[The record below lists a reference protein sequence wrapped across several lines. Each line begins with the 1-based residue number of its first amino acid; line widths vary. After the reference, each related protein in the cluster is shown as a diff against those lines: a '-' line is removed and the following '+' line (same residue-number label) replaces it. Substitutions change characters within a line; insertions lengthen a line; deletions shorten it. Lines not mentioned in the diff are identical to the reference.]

1 MRKHKIHYLLMPNK
15 YFKMTKTYTTTHT
28 NTFTTSPE
36 IKLSYVKGL
45 REIVLSEISQYKS
58 LDILREEDESLY
70 LCFDDEAMKLV
81 KNLKS
86 VSRAYIAIQSIDYS
100 PLYISN
106 HKSIIKN
113 LIEIVLKNAEDLQD
127 RPLHHDIIHHDIA
140 RHDISRHAVSQDKFK
155 TFKISCAGNDSPEV
169 REIANYIVENFKLK
183 ESKEASESDLK
194 IQIIKPHNV
203 WEINIQITRRPLS
216 VRNYKIENMSG
227 AMDATVAFALNYLCD
242 LESAKTY
249 LNIFSGSGTLLIE
262 AGLNYKNLEKIIG
275 FDNDKKHLSL
285 SVQNIKNADLM
296 SVVNIKEFDIFD
308 NPDLGKFDVITSDLP
323 FGMIISKGEDLN
335 VLYRKFVEYCKS
347 ILNEHGRIAC
357 YTSEYELLEN
367 IVNEDSSDLKITK
380 ELLIEIPTN
389 ADAILKTKIL
399 ILRRL

>member
-1 MRKHKIHYLLMPNK
+1 MRVNQLHCLPMLNK
-15 YFKMTKTYTTTHT
+15 YFKMIKTHTTTHT

-45 REIVLSEISQYKS
+45 KEIVLSEISQYKS
-58 LDILREEDESLY
+58 LDILREEGESLY
-70 LCFDDEAMKLV
+70 LCFDDVAMKLV

-86 VSRAYIAIQSIDYS
+86 VSRAYITIQSIDYS

-113 LIEIVLKNAEDLQD
+113 LIEIVLQNAEDLQQD
-127 RPLHHDIIHHDIA
+127 GPLRHDIT
-140 RHDISRHAVSQDKFK
+140 RHDISRHDIAKNKFK
-155 TFKISCAGNDSPEV
+155 TFKISCAGNDSSEV
-169 REIANYIVENFKLK
+169 KEIANYIVENFKLK
-183 ESKEASESDLK
+183 ESREANEADLK
-194 IQIIKPHNV
+194 IQIIKPQNV

-285 SVQNIKNADLM
+285 SVQNIKNAGLM
-296 SVVNIKEFDIFD
+296 SSVNIKEFDIFE